1 MNGRRVRSGHLQ
13 RKIIL
18 NIYKSADFP
27 DLIFHKRGRN
37 GQLNLLLVPFGN
49 SCAVVCETIPA
60 TILFVKT
67 YFENDRSRFQNTNQK
82 IYSYKYAQ
90 SSAEG
95 I

>member
-1 MNGRRVRSGHLQ
+1 M
-13 RKIIL
+13 
-18 NIYKSADFP
+18 
-27 DLIFHKRGRN
+27 IFHKRGRN

-60 TILFVKT
+60 TTLFVKT

-82 IYSYKYAQ
+82 NYSYNYAQ

>member
-1 MNGRRVRSGHLQ
+1 M
-13 RKIIL
+13 
-18 NIYKSADFP
+18 
-27 DLIFHKRGRN
+27 IFHKRGRN

-49 SCAVVCETIPA
+49 SCTVVCETIPA

-82 IYSYKYAQ
+82 NYSYKYAQ

-95 I
+95 IQNCFVCNYRLFANACAVQKAICRL